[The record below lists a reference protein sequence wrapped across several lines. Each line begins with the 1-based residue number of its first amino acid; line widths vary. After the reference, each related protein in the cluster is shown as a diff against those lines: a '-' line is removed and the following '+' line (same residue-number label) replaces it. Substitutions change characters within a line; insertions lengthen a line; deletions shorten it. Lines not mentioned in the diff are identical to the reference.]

1 MAAAEPS
8 AHSWKWHDRNR
19 YRNRYRDRFRYLRA
33 AGINT
38 EASDY
43 ERFSIATA
51 IAIPM
56 PIPTPFSKV
65 LKNPFLF
72 GKDFY
77 VSSTD
82 LDLERDVYLSG
93 TSRFWKCTLIS

>member
-33 AGINT
+33 AGINI

-56 PIPTPFSKV
+56 AIPTPFFQGSEKS
-65 LKNPFLF
+65 F
-72 GKDFY
+72 
-77 VSSTD
+77 S
-82 LDLERDVYLSG
+82 
-93 TSRFWKCTLIS
+93 FWQGLLCE